1 MLFLAQSLPSPWK
14 LYFLVRIHCSVYTIN
29 FLLAANF
36 MCSCE
41 HRIYSTVS
49 SRLQSF
55 FHHFMRPVTSLGDQG
70 DKEFS
75 ERGPNF
81 LNYAQHIFQGGR
93 KIL

>member
-1 MLFLAQSLPSPWK
+1 
-14 LYFLVRIHCSVYTIN
+14 
-29 FLLAANF
+29 
-36 MCSCE
+36 
-41 HRIYSTVS
+41 
-49 SRLQSF
+49 
-55 FHHFMRPVTSLGDQG
+55 MRPVTSLGDQG